1 MNLTDKVALVTGAG
15 RGLGRAIAVEL
26 AKAGA
31 KIAINYIDNKEDAEE
46 TLRLVNEHSS
56 GGIFNADV
64 SQPSEVQRMV
74 EQIVAEYGRIDVLVN
89 NAGVILRP
97 GNWDQQSD
105 EDMARTIDVNLKGQ
119 LNCIRAIAP
128 IMQNNKSGR
137 IVNIAS
143 TNGQTG
149 TPAILAYSAA
159 KAGVIN
165 ATLAMAKALA
175 NDGVTVNTVSPGV
188 FDTDMTHDASEELVK
203 WTIDN
208 TPLGRLGEPR
218 EIGEAVKFLA
228 ESDFITGHVLVV
240 DGGFSLK

>member
-137 IVNIAS
+137 IINIAS

-175 NDGVTVNTVSPGV
+175 NDGVTVNAVSPGV
-188 FDTDMTHDASEELVK
+188 FDTDMTHDAGEELVK